1 MRICVLL
8 IVAFLWTFGAFA
20 DEIPGTQFSHGA
32 WRGAG
37 YVSASSGRFTHCA
50 IAAEYVTGDTLF
62 MSVNSDATISIAVAN
77 SAFQFK
83 EGETFPLT
91 LTVDR
96 RKSFAGRAVAED
108 TDMFVIHLGDFEELF
123 TALKRG
129 NRLYVTGDTVQGRY
143 SLRGTSRA
151 LDKTLNCASENLQHA
166 SKPPSVASQYDR
178 SLLYQIATGM
188 IAETGVTDFV
198 FLSEKEVDGLGAE
211 NAVVWKSSSAGLI
224 GSVFLSSTVEGQAL
238 RDNDSIDIEEL
249 TRQCSGDVISGT
261 RAIESAELPTRE
273 LRVICAEK
281 DVSIETIA
289 SKTML
294 DGVILYTTLAFIDT
308 ERREAMEGQNRREI
322 SDDIRLRAA
331 SFILPDAQ

>member
-1 MRICVLL
+1 MRICTLVF
-8 IVAFLWTFGAFA
+8 VALVWAFGAFA
-20 DEIPGTQFSHGA
+20 DEIPGSQFSHGA
-32 WRGAG
+32 WQGAG
-37 YVSASSGRFTHCA
+37 FASATSGRFTHCA
-50 IAAEYVTGDTLF
+50 IEAEYITGDTLYL
-62 MSVNSDATISIAVAN
+62 SVNFDATITVGVAN
-77 SAFQFK
+77 YAFQFK
-83 EGETFPLT
+83 EGETFPLV

-96 RKSFAGRAVAED
+96 RKNFVGRAIAKDVD
-108 TDMFVIHLGDFEELF
+108 LFVIHLDEFEELF

-129 NRLYVTGDTVQGRY
+129 NRLYITGDTVQGEY
-143 SLRGTSRA
+143 SLRGTSKA
-151 LDKTLNCASENLQHA
+151 LDKTLNCASKNRQHA
-166 SKPPSVASQYDR
+166 GRPSSVASQYDR

-211 NAVVWKSSSAGLI
+211 NAVVWKSASAGII
-224 GSVFLSSTVEGQAL
+224 GSVFLSSTTEGQTL

-261 RAIESAELPTRE
+261 RAIENAEIPTRE

-281 DVSIETIA
+281 DVSVETIA

-294 DGVILYTTLAFIDT
+294 EGVILYTTLVFVDKGGQ
-308 ERREAMEGQNRREI
+308 EAMEGRNRREI